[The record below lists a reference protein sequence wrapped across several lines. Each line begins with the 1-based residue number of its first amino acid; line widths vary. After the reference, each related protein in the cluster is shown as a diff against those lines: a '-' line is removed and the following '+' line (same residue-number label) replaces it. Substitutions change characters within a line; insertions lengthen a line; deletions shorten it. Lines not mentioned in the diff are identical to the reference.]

1 MGTGTAGVEGRVVMS
16 ARVGL
21 FATAL
26 LGFLYSV
33 LSLMGGVKTDVLA
46 GMVVAL
52 VGIIGWGVCELWEER
67 Q

>member
-1 MGTGTAGVEGRVVMS
+1 MS

-52 VGIIGWGVCELWEER
+52 VGIIGWGVCEFWEER
-67 Q
+67 R